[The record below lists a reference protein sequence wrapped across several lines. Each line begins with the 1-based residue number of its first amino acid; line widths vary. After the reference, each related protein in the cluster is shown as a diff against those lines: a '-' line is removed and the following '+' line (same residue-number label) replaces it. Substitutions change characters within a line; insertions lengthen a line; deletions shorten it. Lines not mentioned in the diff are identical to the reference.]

1 MWSLNSTFATTK
13 KTNIVYQT
21 ILVLIQLDKGFL
33 WILLFALIYLNL
45 NSEEHHKS
53 YGFESDENESINRLL
68 YLVLK

>member
-1 MWSLNSTFATTK
+1 MF
-13 KTNIVYQT
+13 I
-21 ILVLIQLDKGFL
+21 

-68 YLVLK
+68 YLVFKKSFHLNIKQTPVLEREKNLVK